1 MKLLSSI
8 VSLSI
13 LLGGV
18 VAPPSFAGLSDTYE
32 TQQSMSYETAT
43 FGHKSECEKPGVTYR
58 YVVDPK
64 TNAVYS
70 IMFSGYIKKVGYI
83 GRTESS
89 TMWLMNSL
97 VTVNTEYKINQSGT
111 LVQYSQYGN
120 GEVTKFEYIRLAP
133 IRAGYG
139 CS

>member
-13 LLGGV
+13 LFGGV
-18 VAPPSFAGLSDTYE
+18 VAPPSFAGLSDQYE
-32 TQQSMSYETAT
+32 TQQAFSYETAT
-43 FGHKSECEKPGVTYR
+43 FGYKTECEKPAYQRFVI
-58 YVVDPK
+58 DNK
-64 TNAVYS
+64 TNTVYS
-70 IMFSGYIKKVGYI
+70 ISSSGYIKKEGYI

-89 TMWLMNSL
+89 TIWFMNKL

-111 LVQYSQYGN
+111 LVKYSQYGK
-120 GEVTKFEYIRLAP
+120 GQVTKVEYIRLAP
-133 IRAGYG
+133 LRAGYG